1 MDKDKS
7 EVFKSFTN
15 KAIKR
20 FQEKKVRK
28 YRTLHIP
35 SLDENIKIRN
45 LDYPEIVECTEIED
59 ENDPNAADK
68 YTIYLAVVEPTR
80 LISPFKILKSS
91 GSSSRLVDLNSFPNL
106 VSLISSGNKLPC
118 SSLASVIV
126 LNLYNVKIFSF
137 NPGLF
142 CLKMTG
148 APSFILTNNATI
160 SKTGL
165 RIIIANNDKIKSSN
179 LLIYFRY
186 II

>member
-68 YTIYLAVVEPTR
+68 YTIYLAVVKRSRTGDDESGTDPD
-80 LISPFKILKSS
+80 IS
-91 GSSSRLVDLNSFPNL
+91 GSGEYL
-106 VSLISSGNKLPC
+106 
-118 SSLASVIV
+118 
-126 LNLYNVKIFSF
+126 
-137 NPGLF
+137 
-142 CLKMTG
+142 
-148 APSFILTNNATI
+148 
-160 SKTGL
+160 
-165 RIIIANNDKIKSSN
+165 
-179 LLIYFRY
+179 
-186 II
+186 